1 MPECSVGLSRMPLQ
15 KRKGSM
21 KPEILAIIPARG
33 GSKGVPRKNI
43 KMFAGKPLIAWTIE
57 AALTSAFV
65 DRTVVS
71 TEDAEIAEVAKQWGA
86 EVIDRPTELAQD
98 ETLITPVLEHV
109 ITTLENREGYKPEF
123 VVLLNPTSPLRGK
136 DHLDIGIRPF
146 IWGDN
151 DSSVSVTPRVICL
164 WEIREGKAWA
174 NYDYGNKPRR
184 QDSPISFSENGAIY
198 IVRTKFLMEEHRFIG
213 GKISLFA
220 IPPYNA
226 LDINTPLDFKVAE
239 LVMNEALQNESVR
252 Q

>member
-1 MPECSVGLSRMPLQ
+1 M

-57 AALTSAFV
+57 ASLTSAFV

-71 TEDAEIAEVAKQWGA
+71 TEDKEIKEIALQWGA
-86 EVIDRPTELAQD
+86 EVVDRPPELAQD

-109 ITTLENREGYKPEF
+109 INTLEPYRPDI
-123 VVLLNPTSPLRGK
+123 VALLNPTSPLRSK
-136 DHLDIGIRPF
+136 DHLDVGIRPF
-146 IWGDN
+146 IWAKN
-151 DSSVSVTPRVICL
+151 DSSVCVTPGVVCL
-164 WEIREGKAWA
+164 WDIKDNLVVA

-184 QDSPISFSENGAIY
+184 QDSTLSYAENGAIY
-198 IVRTKFLMEEHRFIG
+198 LVKTDFLMKEHRFIG
-213 GKISLFA
+213 GKITLFS

-226 LDINTPLDFKVAE
+226 LDIDTPLDFKVAE
-239 LVMNEALQNESVR
+239 MVMNEALETEKR
-252 Q
+252 K